1 MKKWLAAAC
10 AAVGMTG
17 CLLQPLAAHAQSVE
31 KKDVSI
37 AVGGRVALYYLPLNI
52 ADLKGYFKAEGLDVH
67 IIDFQGGTKSVEAVV
82 AGSADVLSSSFE
94 HMINLQAR
102 GQSVQAFVLQGRYP
116 GFALTLSNELAA
128 KYKTP
133 ADLKGLKIGVTAPG
147 SSTNL
152 MLNLIL
158 KKAGMSP
165 SDVSVIG
172 VGAGAGALASIVNGQ
187 IDGEVE
193 ADPAT
198 TLAVLS
204 GKAKV
209 VLDTRN
215 EAGTRT
221 VYGGPMP
228 GASMSATSD
237 FIQKNPKTIQALT
250 NAMVHALQFLQTA
263 TDQQILDTLPPSMLQ
278 GQSRDSYLK
287 MIAAVRPSYS
297 PDGIISLDAAKTTLN
312 TLSMENTSLRSV
324 DLSKTYTT
332 QFVDKV
338 PKTH

>member
-1 MKKWLAAAC
+1 LKKWIATACTAALSAW
-10 AAVGMTG
+10 
-17 CLLQPLAAHAQSVE
+17 LLQPLGAQAQALE
-31 KKDVSI
+31 KPEVSI

-52 ADLKGYFKAEGLDVH
+52 ADLKGYFKAEGLDVKVV
-67 IIDFQGGTKSVEAVV
+67 DFQGGTKSVEALVG
-82 AGSADVLSSSFE
+82 GSVDILSSSFE

-116 GFALTLSNELAA
+116 GFALSLLTPLAA
-128 KYKTP
+128 KYKSP

-165 SDVSVIG
+165 TDVSTIG
-172 VGAGAGALASIVNGQ
+172 VGAGAGALASLVNGQ

-198 TLAVLS
+198 TLAVMS

-215 EAGTRT
+215 EEGTKA

-228 GASMSATSD
+228 GASMSATAD
-237 FIQKNPKTIQALT
+237 FIKKNPKTIQALT

-263 TDQQILDTLPPSMLQ
+263 TDEQILDTLPASMLQ
-278 GQSRDSYLK
+278 GQSRESYLK

-297 PDGIISLDAAKTTLN
+297 PDGLISPAAAQTTLD
-312 TLSMENTSLRSV
+312 TLSMENASLHSV

-332 QFVDKV
+332 QFVKSV
-338 PKTH
+338 PKKP

>member
-1 MKKWLAAAC
+1 VKKIAAALLM
-10 AAVGMTG
+10 AAGL
-17 CLLQPLAAHAQSVE
+17 LLQPLVSQAQAPE
-31 KKDVSI
+31 QKDVSI

-52 ADLKGYFKAEGLDVH
+52 ADIKGYFKAEGLDVH

-82 AGSADVLSSSFE
+82 GGSADILSSSFE

-102 GQSVQAFVLQGRYP
+102 GVDLQAFVLQGRYP
-116 GFALTLSNELAA
+116 GFALSLRNEFAA
-128 KYKTP
+128 KYKSP

-147 SSTNL
+147 SSTHL

-158 KKAGMSP
+158 KRAGMSP
-165 SDVSVIG
+165 SSVSVIG
-172 VGAGAGALASIVNGQ
+172 VGAGAGALASIENGQ

-198 TLAVLS
+198 TLAAAS

-209 VLDTRN
+209 VLDTRT
-215 EAGTRT
+215 EAGTLA

-228 GASMSATSD
+228 GASMSASAA
-237 FIQKNPKTIQALT
+237 FIKKNPRTIQALA
-250 NAMVHALQFLQTA
+250 NAMVHALQYLQSA
-263 TDQQILDTLPPSMLQ
+263 TDEQILATLPPQMVL
-278 GQSRDSYLK
+278 GGNRDSNLK

-297 PDGIISLDAAKTTLN
+297 PDGLISHAAAQTTLN
-312 TLSMENTSLRSV
+312 TLALGNAALRSV

-332 QFVDKV
+332 KFVENV